1 MQPRFTAKL
10 LLGAATAALLL
21 ATGACSSNGSGQGLS
36 FAASA
41 PQRSGGDGGQMAAGG
56 TQSAGGDTRMDST
69 PGGVA
74 DVAVNGGG
82 GGGGSGGTCNAAC
95 APGNPADPGGV
106 RRYAT
111 YNERETGVLSRL
123 VDDANM
129 LVSMGNADLG
139 AGVLDPLAAP
149 VAGLDR
155 QLSAVG
161 KVVLSDSALVGSS
174 RSDAS
179 QLIGVSA
186 LSNGAPSGDLIG
198 LGLLNADG
206 AATLSLAGAAIIPGG
221 ALPAVPAGQINGAL
235 QQVASVGLGNSTLI
249 GAQGVTPVIG
259 LGLGGSSPATG
270 TLASVNLAPDG
281 ALGVAVGGNPLVGVN
296 AGGAAPVTGN
306 LATVGVLQDGGL
318 LSVQSPLLSGLGLG
332 GVTDTLNQALGSS
345 VPTTTPNAPTGGLG
359 GLGGLL
365 GL

>member
-10 LLGAATAALLL
+10 LFGAATAALLL

-41 PQRSGGDGGQMAAGG
+41 PERSGGGGQMAIDATQGAGG
-56 TQSAGGDTRMDST
+56 GDRMDST

-74 DVAVNGGG
+74 DVAVYGG
-82 GGGGSGGTCNAAC
+82 GGTCNAAC

-111 YNERETGVLSRL
+111 YNERETGALSRL

-155 QLSAVG
+155 QLSLVG
-161 KVVLSDSALVGSS
+161 KVVLSDSAVVGSG
-174 RSDAS
+174 RSDS
-179 QLIGVSA
+179 GQLIGVSA
-186 LSNGAPSGDLIG
+186 LSNGAPSGDLVS

-206 AATLSLAGAAIIPGG
+206 AATLSLAGAAIIPAG
-221 ALPAVPAGQINGAL
+221 ALPATPTGQINGAL
-235 QQVASVGLGNSTLI
+235 QQVASVNLGNSTLI
-249 GAQGVTPVIG
+249 GAQGVTPAIG
-259 LGLGGSSPATG
+259 VGLAGPSPATG

-281 ALGVAVGGNPLVGVN
+281 ALGVAVGGNPLIGVN
-296 AGGAAPVTGN
+296 AGAAAPVTGN
-306 LATVGVLQDGGL
+306 LATVGVLQGGGL
-318 LSVQSPLLSGLGLG
+318 LSVQSPLVSSLGLG
-332 GVTDTLNQALGSS
+332 GVTDTLNQALGS
-345 VPTTTPNAPTGGLG
+345 VPTTTPSAPTGGLG